1 MLHVIAVIDRDPRTI
16 TLYIY
21 ITLCSQDKTFSLK
34 VTIALFTDTHAHL
47 FDVNESL
54 ITLLVID
61 SWTIVVYCNTL
72 NIGLRLI

>member
-34 VTIALFTDTHAHL
+34 VTIELFTDTRAHL